1 MELLTLEL
9 EEERGRLS
17 GWTYNFRKKKER
29 KRIIRNKVRGGEKEE
44 EEARMDGRRGR
55 NENQEE

>member
-9 EEERGRLS
+9 EERGRLS

-44 EEARMDGRRGR
+44 EEARMDGRRRGR
-55 NENQEE
+55 NENQEQ